1 MRFQD
6 DEASS
11 LTFPLA
17 GRYGLALLM
26 DAVRGD
32 LDRSHRVFALFA
44 RAVLAGGSARRE
56 AALTD
61 GWGSPA
67 EWLRAAERYFRVAEV
82 PAVAGACRA
91 LLRRTDVRPGAEVVP
106 PALRAAGITL
116 REYEVLRLLGK
127 RLRNKEI
134 AERLHLSQRTV
145 ETHVSSLLAK
155 TGLPDRIELSKFAT
169 GA

>member
-1 MRFQD
+1 M
-6 DEASS
+6 
-11 LTFPLA
+11 
-17 GRYGLALLM
+17 
-26 DAVRGD
+26 
-32 LDRSHRVFALFA
+32 
-44 RAVLAGGSARRE
+44 
-56 AALTD
+56 
-61 GWGSPA
+61 
-67 EWLRAAERYFRVAEV
+67 